1 MTPKSVVRLSEGR
14 RYMTDELQA
23 LCFVAG
29 ANSIFIGDVL
39 LTTKNPQTDRDA
51 NLLGRLGMTSKLDA
65 AAPAQIAVQAAV

>member
-1 MTPKSVVRLSEGR
+1 
-14 RYMTDELQA
+14 LQA

-65 AAPAQIAVQAAV
+65 SAPAEVQIAG